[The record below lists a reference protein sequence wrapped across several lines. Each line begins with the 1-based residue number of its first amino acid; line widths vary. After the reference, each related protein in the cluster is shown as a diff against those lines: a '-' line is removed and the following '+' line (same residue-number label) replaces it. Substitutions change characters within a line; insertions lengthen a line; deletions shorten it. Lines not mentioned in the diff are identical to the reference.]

1 MAKLYNAIAQV
12 TYKNGIWKGGFG
24 LPTVHGFAAKNA
36 TEAKRIAKTHYERM
50 NDYVLAKKN
59 HKSVKLHLSVE
70 EAY

>member
-1 MAKLYNAIAQV
+1 VAKLYNAIAQV

-24 LPTVHGFAAKNA
+24 LPTVHGFAAKNKAEAVKLA
-36 TEAKRIAKTHYERM
+36 TSHYKRL

-59 HKSVKLHLSVE
+59 HKAVKLHLSVE